1 MWHKFNPNPHGSSV
15 GDCAV
20 RAVAAATGRSWEQ
33 AYISLALTGYALGD
47 MPSANRT
54 WGAYLQKQGYKRR
67 MVEAGENLPLTET
80 AVKAPAC
87 IMHREGS
94 GLVTLRG
101 LTNQCKARFKV
112 SFGGNIAVPTGGT
125 VGPISVALAVGGE
138 SLTSAT
144 AIVTPAAVEN
154 YFNVFVAAFI
164 EVPRGCCVTVA
175 VKNTSTQAVSI
186 ANSNLIVER
195 VA

>member
-1 MWHKFNPNPHGSSV
+1 MAEFSNSNIVS
-15 GDCAV
+15 
-20 RAVAAATGRSWEQ
+20 VAAGQ
-33 AYISLALTGYALGD
+33 
-47 MPSANRT
+47 
-54 WGAYLQKQGYKRR
+54 
-67 MVEAGENLPLTET
+67 NLPLTET
-80 AVKAPAC
+80 AVAGPAC
-87 IMHREGS
+87 IVHREGS

-112 SFGGNIAVPTGGT
+112 SFGGNIAIPTGGT
-125 VGPISVALAVGGE
+125 VGPVSVALAVGGE
-138 SLTSAT
+138 ALNSAT

-164 EVPRGCCVTVA
+164 EVPRGCCVSVA
-175 VKNTSTQAVSI
+175 VKNTSAQAVSI